1 MKEPAY
7 WAWQEPYLAA
17 LREQNLFNL
26 PERLVTAEK
35 AILLRMEDL
44 HDASENLPELQA
56 LRKALNSLYARTPNR
71 TPAAPKIVE
80 DRGEYGQD
88 QWNGAMLVG
97 VAALI
102 AMMSFAT
109 GWILSG
115 KKSGNDLQST
125 RITSAPRGTIGSSDH
140 RIARVPEVRIMDTP
154 PSVPSTPRPE
164 SSGNTPLPNTPYD
177 SRAAE
182 SKQSQPEIGKR
193 FSDVAVAK
201 DQNTSSIIERT
212 RDAVE
217 PSGKSTIANAPG
229 QTAENLRSQ
238 PLENVPLQPKE
249 VGRAAAVLSGQPKA
263 PLDDRRERQSN
274 PPPSIEEPKPAQA
287 QPTPAEALGKPKE
300 APQQIPPG
308 SVNVSFSAYP
318 SIRVPPELRARAV
331 GARLQIGQVI
341 SKVDPIYPE
350 DARRQRIEGTVKLH
364 ANIGRDG
371 FVQGIEEV
379 SGPPLLVPASLM
391 AIRQWRYQPTLLGD
405 QPIETG
411 QDVTIVFRLTKDAAS
426 AN

>member
-125 RITSAPRGTIGSSDH
+125 RITSAPRGTIG
-140 RIARVPEVRIMDTP
+140 
-154 PSVPSTPRPE
+154 
-164 SSGNTPLPNTPYD
+164 
-177 SRAAE
+177 
-182 SKQSQPEIGKR
+182 
-193 FSDVAVAK
+193 
-201 DQNTSSIIERT
+201 
-212 RDAVE
+212 
-217 PSGKSTIANAPG
+217 
-229 QTAENLRSQ
+229 
-238 PLENVPLQPKE
+238 
-249 VGRAAAVLSGQPKA
+249 
-263 PLDDRRERQSN
+263 
-274 PPPSIEEPKPAQA
+274 
-287 QPTPAEALGKPKE
+287 
-300 APQQIPPG
+300 
-308 SVNVSFSAYP
+308 
-318 SIRVPPELRARAV
+318 
-331 GARLQIGQVI
+331 
-341 SKVDPIYPE
+341 
-350 DARRQRIEGTVKLH
+350 
-364 ANIGRDG
+364 
-371 FVQGIEEV
+371 
-379 SGPPLLVPASLM
+379 
-391 AIRQWRYQPTLLGD
+391 
-405 QPIETG
+405 
-411 QDVTIVFRLTKDAAS
+411 
-426 AN
+426 

>member
-1 MKEPAY
+1 MKETAY
-7 WAWQEPYLAA
+7 WVWQEPYLAA
-17 LREQNLFNL
+17 LREQNPFSL

-44 HDASENLPELQA
+44 RDAPENLPELEA

-71 TPAAPKIVE
+71 TPAAPRIAE
-80 DRGEYGQD
+80 DRGEYGRD
-88 QWNGAMLVG
+88 QWNGAILVG

-115 KKSGNDLQST
+115 KKSGDDLRST
-125 RITSAPRGTIGSSDH
+125 RITSEPRGTIGSSDH
-140 RIARVPEVRIMDTP
+140 RIASVPEVHIIDIP

-164 SSGNTPLPNTPYD
+164 SSGNTSLPNTPYD

-182 SKQSQPEIGKR
+182 SKQSQGIGKR
-193 FSDVAVAK
+193 SSDVAVAK
-201 DQNTSSIIERT
+201 DENTSSNIERT

-229 QTAENLRSQ
+229 QPAENLPSQ
-238 PLENVPLQPKE
+238 PLGNVPLQPKE

-263 PLDDRRERQSN
+263 PLEDRRERQSN
-274 PPPSIEEPKPAQA
+274 PPPSIEEPKPTQA
-287 QPTPAEALGKPKE
+287 QPTPAEALGKPPE

-318 SIRVPPELRARAV
+318 SIRVPPELRAQAV

-341 SKVDPIYPE
+341 SKIDPIYPE

-371 FVQGIEEV
+371 FVQGIEGI
-379 SGPPLLVPASLM
+379 SGPPLLVPAALM

-411 QDVTIVFRLTKDAAS
+411 QDVTIVFRLSKDAAS